1 MLWWFTRRPRPAM
14 AASGVFLIGYGLA
27 RTLVE
32 FVRVPDAHLGYLAFE
47 WVTMGHVL
55 TLPMIAA
62 GVILAAMAVTRQER
76 PQALEQSHEP
86 ASTTRTRRKKRR
98 R

>member
-1 MLWWFTRRPRPAM
+1 M

-32 FVRVPDAHLGYLAFE
+32 FVRVPDAHLGYLALG
-47 WVTMGHVL
+47 WVTMGQVL

-62 GVILAAMAVTRQER
+62 GVFLAVMAVVR
-76 PQALEQSHEP
+76 HEP
-86 ASTTRTRRKKRR
+86 PVPTATRRGRKP
-98 R
+98 